1 MKPFWPISS
10 SNDPGLPQFDETN
23 LPTSRRAASGMTF
36 LQPFILFGL
45 PLALLPVLIHLL
57 NRLRHRPQP
66 WGAMQFLLAASRSSA
81 DRARLRQFLI
91 LLFRV
96 LAVLALVLFL
106 ARPLAGGWLGW
117 AVSSAPDAVLL
128 LVDRSASME
137 QLSGAVSKR
146 EKVLR
151 LMAESAQKFEE
162 TSHLILVDSALRQ
175 PQALLKAESLLD
187 HPLTKATD
195 AAADI
200 PAMLQ
205 SALSWLLENQAGN
218 VEIWIG
224 SDMQSSNWQAEDDR
238 WPSLAGKLRD
248 LPQTVKIRLLAANA
262 NLTPSDALISLRE
275 QTRQTREGSRQA
287 VFTLDINR
295 SAKNASPLSIERN
308 LDGVSTEL
316 PFAAQSLQQRWRHRV
331 SLPSLNA
338 SGWGF
343 FSTPPD
349 ANNRNNAAYFV
360 YGQRGKPAAVVL
372 SSDPIAG
379 PVLQIAAGNYQTDP
393 PQLASLH
400 SRWNAVSE
408 ARQAPTLLIWQ
419 KKLPE
424 EKEAKSLETF
434 ASQGGVVLFLPPS
447 DLKNARSSAN
457 LLAQAG
463 GNHFHGIRWGAIDRN
478 PAFASAGS
486 AESAAKYSFKMGRW
500 DRASGPL
507 ADTEEGIRL
516 PLNLLNIRQRSRLD
530 GLHFSS
536 GAGKKTDASVFAS
549 FQDDSP
555 LLARTAVGQGAAW
568 FLATL
573 PRPDW
578 SSLADGNVL
587 IPLVQRLLQNSA
599 RRQEKALFAVAGES
613 NPAIESIIWNPVVG
627 QENADFRWHAGIYQ
641 SETSSK
647 NVRSGELPMWLAV
660 NRSPLEDNSRQLALE
675 EARLLFGEL
684 PLSIHQEANEQNAPL
699 QSEAW
704 RLFLLGMLVFLLVEA
719 GLTLPTAKPAAS
731 RLQNLTQKGY

>member
-1 MKPFWPISS
+1 
-10 SNDPGLPQFDETN
+10 
-23 LPTSRRAASGMTF
+23 MTF

-66 WGAMQFLLAASRSSA
+66 WGAMQFLLAASRSSV

-91 LLFRV
+91 LLFRA

-117 AVSSAPDAVLL
+117 VVSSAPDAVLL

-175 PQALLKAESLLD
+175 PHALLNAESLLD

-218 VEIWIG
+218 AEIWIG
-224 SDMQSSNWQAEDDR
+224 SDLQSSNWQAEDDR
-238 WPSLAGKLRD
+238 WPSLVGELQS

-262 NLTPSDALISLRE
+262 NSAQSDASISLRE
-275 QTRQTREGSRQA
+275 QTCQIRKGSREA
-287 VFTLDINR
+287 VFTLDITR
-295 SAKNASPLSIERN
+295 STENASSLSVEQN

-316 PFAAQSLQQRWRHRV
+316 PLDTQSPQQRWRRRV
-331 SLPSLNA
+331 NLPSQNA

-343 FSTPPD
+343 FSVPPD

-360 YGQRGKPAAVVL
+360 YGQTAKPAALVL

-393 PQLASLH
+393 PQLAALRSH
-400 SRWNAVSE
+400 WNTAPE
-408 ARQAPTLLIWQ
+408 ARQAATLLIWQ
-419 KKLPE
+419 KQLPE
-424 EKEAKSLETF
+424 EKEAKALETF
-434 ASQGGVVLFLPPS
+434 AKQGGVVLFLPPTAT
-447 DLKNARSSAN
+447 DLKNARSQNPITAS
-457 LLAQAG
+457 G
-463 GNHFHGIRWGAIDRN
+463 GNHFHGIRWEAIERN
-478 PAFASAGS
+478 PAFASANSPQSTAGNP
-486 AESAAKYSFKMGRW
+486 FKINRW
-500 DRASGPL
+500 DRTSGPL
-507 ADTEEGIRL
+507 ADTEEGISL
-516 PLNLLNIRQRSRLD
+516 PLELLNIRQRRRLT
-530 GLHFSS
+530 GLHSPND
-536 GAGKKTDASVFAS
+536 AHKRTDASAFAS
-549 FQDDSP
+549 FQDGNP
-555 LLARTAVGQGAAW
+555 LLVRTAVGQGAVW

-599 RRQEKALFAVAGES
+599 RRQEKTISAIAGET
-613 NPAIESIIWNPVVG
+613 NPAIESTTWNPVVG
-627 QENADFRWHAGIYQ
+627 QKNADFRWDAGIYQ
-641 SETSSK
+641 SETSAE
-647 NVRSGELPMWLAV
+647 NFRSGESPAWLAV
-660 NRSPLEDNSRQLALE
+660 NRSPLEDDLGKLALE
-675 EARLLFGEL
+675 EIRPLFGKL
-684 PLSIHQEANEQNAPL
+684 PLTVRQKANEQNAPL

-704 RLFLLGMLVFLLVEA
+704 RLFLLGMLIFLLVE
-719 GLTLPTAKPAAS
+719 GCLTLPPPKPKSVATH
-731 RLQNLTQKGY
+731 RPQNPMQAEY

>member
-1 MKPFWPISS
+1 
-10 SNDPGLPQFDETN
+10 
-23 LPTSRRAASGMTF
+23 MTF

-66 WGAMQFLLAASRSSA
+66 WGAMQFLLAASRSSV

-117 AVSSAPDAVLL
+117 AVSSAPDVLFL
-128 LVDRSASME
+128 LVDRSTSME
-137 QLSGAVSKR
+137 RLSGAGAVSRR

-162 TSHLILVDSALRQ
+162 TSHLILIDSALRQ
-175 PQALLKAESLLD
+175 PQALLRAESLLD
-187 HPLTKATD
+187 HPLTAATD
-195 AAADI
+195 AAADL

-218 VEIWIG
+218 AEIWIG
-224 SDMQSSNWQAEDDR
+224 SDLQSSNWQAEDDR
-238 WPSLAGKLRD
+238 WPSLAGKLRA

-262 NLTPSDALISLRE
+262 KSTQSDASISLRE

-287 VFTLDINR
+287 VFTLDLNR
-295 SAKNASPLSIERN
+295 SAENASPLSVEQN

-316 PFAAQSLQQRWRHRV
+316 LLATQSLQQRWRRRV
-331 SLPSLNA
+331 NLPSQNA

-360 YGQRGKPAAVVL
+360 YGQTGKPAALVL

-379 PVLQIAAGNYQTDP
+379 PVLQIAASSYQTDP
-393 PQLASLH
+393 PQLATLH
-400 SRWNAVSE
+400 SHWNT
-408 ARQAPTLLIWQ
+408 APESRPSTTLLIWQ
-419 KKLPE
+419 KQLPE
-424 EKEAKSLETF
+424 EKEAKDLETF
-434 ASQGGVVLFLPPS
+434 AKQGGVVLFLPPTN
-447 DLKNARSSAN
+447 LKNA
-457 LLAQAG
+457 LTEAG
-463 GNHFHGIRWGAIDRN
+463 GNHFLGLRWEAIETN
-478 PAFASAGS
+478 PAFASADS
-486 AESAAKYSFKMGRW
+486 PESTANNPFKINQW
-500 DRASGPL
+500 DRNSGPL
-507 ADTEEGIRL
+507 ADTEEGISL
-516 PLNLLNIRQRSRLD
+516 PLELLNIRQRRRLA
-530 GLHFSS
+530 GLRFPNDADHR
-536 GAGKKTDASVFAS
+536 TNASVFAS
-549 FQDDSP
+549 FQDGGP
-555 LLARTAVGQGAAW
+555 LLVRTAVGQGAAW

-573 PRPDW
+573 PRLDW

-599 RRQEKALFAVAGES
+599 RRQEKTFSAIAGEP
-613 NPAIESIIWNPVVG
+613 NPAIESTTWNPVVG
-627 QENADFRWHAGIYQ
+627 RKNADFRWDSGIYQ
-641 SETSSK
+641 SESSK
-647 NVRSGELPMWLAV
+647 NDLSGESPTWLAV
-660 NRSPLEDNSRQLALE
+660 NRSPLEDDSEPLTLE
-675 EARLLFGEL
+675 EIRPLFGEL
-684 PLSIHQEANEQNAPL
+684 PLAIHLEANEQNAPL

-704 RLFLLGMLVFLLVEA
+704 RLFLLGMLVFLLVESC
-719 GLTLPTAKPAAS
+719 LTLPSPQPTKPVAPH
-731 RLQNLTQKGY
+731 RPQNPMPAEY

>member
-1 MKPFWPISS
+1 
-10 SNDPGLPQFDETN
+10 
-23 LPTSRRAASGMTF
+23 MTF
-36 LQPFILFGL
+36 LQPLILLGL

-66 WGAMQFLLAASRSSA
+66 WGAMQFLLAASRSSV

-117 AVSSAPDAVLL
+117 AVSAAPDAIFL

-137 QLSGAVSKR
+137 RLSGAVTRR

-175 PQALLKAESLLD
+175 PQALLNAESLLN
-187 HPLTKATD
+187 HPLTAATD

-205 SALSWLLENQAGN
+205 AALSWLLENQAGN

-224 SDMQSSNWQAEDDR
+224 SDMQSSNWLTEDER
-238 WPSLAGKLRD
+238 WPSLAGKLQA
-248 LPQTVKIRLLAANA
+248 LSQTVKIRLLAANA
-262 NLTPSDALISLRE
+262 NPTQSDVSISLRE

-287 VFTLDINR
+287 VFALDIIR
-295 SAKNASPLSIERN
+295 SAENDAPLSVEQN

-316 PFAAQSLQQRWRHRV
+316 PLITQSLQQRWRRRV
-331 SLPSLNA
+331 NLPSSNA

-343 FSTPPD
+343 FSVPSD

-360 YGQRGKPAAVVL
+360 YGQMGKPAALVL

-379 PVLQIAAGNYQTDP
+379 PILQIAAGNYQTDP
-393 PQLASLH
+393 TQPASLH
-400 SRWNAVSE
+400 SRWNSVPE
-408 ARQAPTLLIWQ
+408 AEQNPTLLIWQ
-419 KKLPE
+419 KNLPE
-424 EKEAKSLETF
+424 EKEAKDLETF
-434 ASQGGVVLFLPPS
+434 AKQGGVVLFLPPTNS
-447 DLKNARSSAN
+447 EDARSSPNPPEA
-457 LLAQAG
+457 AD
-463 GNHFHGIRWGAIDRN
+463 GNHFLGIGWEAIETN
-478 PAFASAGS
+478 PAFATAGS
-486 AESAAKYSFKMGRW
+486 PESAADNPFKIGQW

-516 PLNLLNIRQRSRLD
+516 PLELLDVRQRRRL
-530 GLHFSS
+530 
-536 GAGKKTDASVFAS
+536 AGFNFPGDADKGKVASVFAS
-549 FQDDSP
+549 FQDGNP
-555 LLARTAVGQGAAW
+555 LLVRTAVGQGAAW

-573 PRPDW
+573 PRLDW
-578 SSLADGNVL
+578 SSLAEGNVL

-599 RRQEKALFAVAGES
+599 QRQEKALFAVAGEWD
-613 NPAIESIIWNPVVG
+613 PAIESIPWNSVVG
-627 QENADFRWHAGIYQ
+627 RKNADCRWEAGIYQ
-641 SETSSK
+641 SENDPSEEAST
-647 NVRSGELPMWLAV
+647 WLAV
-660 NRSPLEDNSRQLALE
+660 NRSPLEDDSGQLALE
-675 EARLLFGEL
+675 EIRSLFGDL
-684 PLSIHQEANEQNAPL
+684 PLAVRQEASEQNAPL
-699 QSEAW
+699 QGEAW
-704 RLFLLGMLVFLLVEA
+704 RLFLLGMLAFLLVESC
-719 GLTLPTAKPAAS
+719 LSLPSPNSAVAP
-731 RLQNLTQKGY
+731 RLQKSAQTEC

>member
-1 MKPFWPISS
+1 
-10 SNDPGLPQFDETN
+10 
-23 LPTSRRAASGMTF
+23 MTF

-45 PLALLPVLIHLL
+45 PLALLPILIHLL

-66 WGAMQFLLAASRSSA
+66 WGAMQFLLAASRSSV

-96 LAVLALVLFL
+96 LAVLALVFFL
-106 ARPLAGGWLGW
+106 ARPLAGGWMAW
-117 AVSSAPDAVLL
+117 AVSAAPDAILL

-137 QLSGAVSKR
+137 HFSGEGAVSRR

-162 TSHLILVDSALRQ
+162 TSHLILVDSALRR

-187 HPLTKATD
+187 HPLTNATD

-218 VEIWIG
+218 AEIWIG

-238 WPSLAGKLRD
+238 WPSLVGKLRA

-262 NLTPSDALISLRE
+262 NSNQSDASISLRE
-275 QTRQTREGSRQA
+275 QTRQTRKGSREA
-287 VFTLDINR
+287 VFTLDITH
-295 SAKNASPLSIERN
+295 SAENASPLSVEQN

-316 PFAAQSLQQRWRHRV
+316 PLNAQSLQQRWRRRV
-331 SLPSLNA
+331 NLPSQNA

-360 YGQRGKPAAVVL
+360 YGQTAKPAALVL
-372 SSDPIAG
+372 SSDTIAG
-379 PVLQIAAGNYQTDP
+379 PVLQIAAGNYQTVP
-393 PQLASLH
+393 PQLAALH
-400 SRWNAVSE
+400 SHWNTAPE
-408 ARQAPTLLIWQ
+408 ARQVPTLLIWQ
-419 KKLPE
+419 KQLPE
-424 EKEAKSLETF
+424 EKEAKALETF
-434 ASQGGVVLFLPPS
+434 AKQGGGVLFLPPT
-447 DLKNARSSAN
+447 DLKNAHSPN
-457 LLAQAG
+457 PLAEEAR
-463 GNHFHGIRWGAIDRN
+463 GNHFHGIRWEAIETN
-478 PAFASAGS
+478 PAFASADFP
-486 AESAAKYSFKMGRW
+486 ESTTNNPFKISQW
-500 DRASGPL
+500 DRNSGPL
-507 ADTEEGIRL
+507 ADTEEGISL
-516 PLNLLNIRQRSRLD
+516 PLELLNIRQRRRLTS
-530 GLHFSS
+530 LHSPND
-536 GAGKKTDASVFAS
+536 ADKRTDASAFAS
-549 FQDDSP
+549 FQDGNP
-555 LLARTAVGQGAAW
+555 LLLRTAIGQGAAW

-599 RRQEKALFAVAGES
+599 RRQEKTFSAIAGES
-613 NPAIESIIWNPVVG
+613 NPVIESTTWNPIVG
-627 QENADFRWHAGIYQ
+627 RKNADFRWDAGIYQ
-641 SETSSK
+641 SKTSSK
-647 NVRSGELPMWLAV
+647 NDLNEEKPTWLAV
-660 NRSPLEDNSRQLALE
+660 NRSPLEDDSGQLALE
-675 EARLLFGEL
+675 EIRPLFGNI
-684 PLSIHQEANEQNAPL
+684 PLAVHQKANEQNAPL

-704 RLFLLGMLVFLLVEA
+704 RLFLLGMLIFLLVE
-719 GLTLPTAKPAAS
+719 GCLTLPPAKTKVHCYPSPAKSDAG
-731 RLQNLTQKGY
+731 RILM

>member
-1 MKPFWPISS
+1 
-10 SNDPGLPQFDETN
+10 
-23 LPTSRRAASGMTF
+23 MTF

-45 PLALLPVLIHLL
+45 PLALLPILIHLL

-66 WGAMQFLLAASRSSA
+66 WGAMQFLLAASRSSV

-96 LAVLALVLFL
+96 LAVLALIFFL

-117 AVSSAPDAVLL
+117 AVSSAPDAILL

-137 QLSGAVSKR
+137 HFSGASAVSRR

-162 TSHLILVDSALRQ
+162 TSHLILVDSALGQ

-218 VEIWIG
+218 AEIWIG
-224 SDMQSSNWQAEDDR
+224 SDLQSSNWQAEDDR
-238 WPSLAGKLRD
+238 WPSLVGKLQA

-262 NLTPSDALISLRE
+262 NSAQSDASISLRE
-275 QTRQTREGSRQA
+275 QTRLTRKGSREA
-287 VFTLDINR
+287 VFTLDITR
-295 SAKNASPLSIERN
+295 SAENTSLLSVEQN

-316 PFAAQSLQQRWRHRV
+316 PFDAQSPQQRWRRHMN
-331 SLPSLNA
+331 LPSQNA

-349 ANNRNNAAYFV
+349 ANNRNNTAYFV
-360 YGQRGKPAAVVL
+360 YGQTAKPTALVL

-379 PVLQIAAGNYQTDP
+379 PVLQIAASNYQTDP
-393 PQLASLH
+393 PQLAALH
-400 SRWNAVSE
+400 PRWNTATE
-408 ARQAPTLLIWQ
+408 ARPAPSLLIWQ
-419 KKLPE
+419 KQLPE
-424 EKEAKSLETF
+424 EKEAPALETF
-434 ASQGGVVLFLPPS
+434 AKQGGGVLFLPPTATDS
-447 DLKNARSSAN
+447 KNARSPN
-457 LLAQAG
+457 PLAEEARD
-463 GNHFHGIRWGAIDRN
+463 NHFQGIQWEAIKRN
-478 PAFASAGS
+478 PAIASANS
-486 AESAAKYSFKMGRW
+486 PQSTNNNPFKISQW
-500 DRASGPL
+500 DRTSGPL
-507 ADTEEGIRL
+507 ADTEEGISL
-516 PLNLLNIRQRSRLD
+516 PLELLNIRQRRRLN
-530 GLHFSS
+530 GLHPPS
-536 GAGKKTDASVFAS
+536 DANKRTNASAFAS
-549 FQDDSP
+549 FQDGNP
-555 LLARTAVGQGAAW
+555 LLVRIAVGQGAVW

-599 RRQEKALFAVAGES
+599 RRQEKTISTIAGET

-627 QENADFRWHAGIYQ
+627 RKNADFRWDAGIYQ
-641 SETSSK
+641 SETSTE
-647 NVRSGELPMWLAV
+647 NFRGGESPAWLAV
-660 NRSPLEDNSRQLALE
+660 NRSPLEDDLGKLALE
-675 EARLLFGEL
+675 EIRPLFGNL
-684 PLSIHQEANEQNAPL
+684 PLAIHLEANEQNAPL

-704 RLFLLGMLVFLLVEA
+704 RLFLLGMLIFLLGESC
-719 GLTLPTAKPAAS
+719 LTLPPPKPKPVATH
-731 RLQNLTQKGY
+731 RPQNPMQAEY

>member
-1 MKPFWPISS
+1 
-10 SNDPGLPQFDETN
+10 
-23 LPTSRRAASGMTF
+23 MTF

-45 PLALLPVLIHLL
+45 PLALLPILIHLL

-66 WGAMQFLLAASRSSA
+66 WGAMQFLLAASRSSV

-106 ARPLAGGWLGW
+106 ARPLAGGLLGW
-117 AVSSAPDAVLL
+117 AVSAAPDAILL

-137 QLSGAVSKR
+137 HFSGVGAVSRR

-162 TSHLILVDSALRQ
+162 TSHLILIDSALRQ

-187 HPLTKATD
+187 HPLTNATD

-218 VEIWIG
+218 AEIWIG

-238 WPSLAGKLRD
+238 WPSLAEKLQA

-262 NLTPSDALISLRE
+262 NSTQSDASISLRE
-275 QTRQTREGSRQA
+275 QTRQTRKGAREA
-287 VFTLDINR
+287 VFTLDLTR
-295 SAKNASPLSIERN
+295 SAENASPLSVEQN

-316 PFAAQSLQQRWRHRV
+316 PFDAQSPQQRWRRRV
-331 SLPSLNA
+331 NLPSQNA

-349 ANNRNNAAYFV
+349 ANNRNNTAYFV
-360 YGQRGKPAAVVL
+360 YGQTAKPTALVL

-379 PVLQIAAGNYQTDP
+379 PVLQIAAGNYQIDP
-393 PQLASLH
+393 PQLAALH
-400 SRWNAVSE
+400 PRWNPTPE

-419 KKLPE
+419 KQLPE
-424 EKEAKSLETF
+424 EKEAKALETF
-434 ASQGGVVLFLPPS
+434 AKQGGVVLFLPPTDS
-447 DLKNARSSAN
+447 KNARSPN
-457 LLAQAG
+457 PLAAEAR
-463 GNHFHGIRWGAIDRN
+463 GNHFQGVRWEAIETN
-478 PAFASAGS
+478 PANNP
-486 AESAAKYSFKMGRW
+486 FKISRW

-507 ADTEEGIRL
+507 ADTEEGISL
-516 PLNLLNIRQRSRLD
+516 PLELLNIRQRRRLN
-530 GLHFSS
+530 GLHSPS
-536 GAGKKTDASVFAS
+536 DADKRTNAAAFAS
-549 FQDDSP
+549 FQDGNP
-555 LLARTAVGQGAAW
+555 LLVRTAVGQGAVW

-578 SSLADGNVL
+578 SSLANGNVL

-599 RRQEKALFAVAGES
+599 RQQEKTISAIAGET
-613 NPAIESIIWNPVVG
+613 NPAIETTTWNPIVG
-627 QENADFRWHAGIYQ
+627 RKNADFRWDAGIYQ
-641 SETSSK
+641 SKTSAE
-647 NVRSGELPMWLAV
+647 NFQGGESPPWLAV
-660 NRSPLEDNSRQLALE
+660 NRSPLEDDLGKLALE
-675 EARLLFGEL
+675 EIRPLFGKL
-684 PLSIHQEANEQNAPL
+684 PLAVRQKANEQNAPL

-704 RLFLLGMLVFLLVEA
+704 RLFLLGMLIFLLVE
-719 GLTLPTAKPAAS
+719 GCLTLPPPKPKPVATH
-731 RLQNLTQKGY
+731 RPQNPMQAEY

>member
-1 MKPFWPISS
+1 MS
-10 SNDPGLPQFDETN
+10 
-23 LPTSRRAASGMTF
+23 F

-45 PLALLPVLIHLL
+45 PLALLPILIHLL

-66 WGAMQFLLAASRSSA
+66 WGAMQFLLAASRSSVN
-81 DRARLRQFLI
+81 RARLRQFLI

-117 AVSSAPDAVLL
+117 AVSAAPDAILL

-137 QLSGAVSKR
+137 HFSGAGALSRR
-146 EKVLR
+146 EKVLQ

-187 HPLTKATD
+187 HPLTIATD

-218 VEIWIG
+218 AEIWIG

-238 WPSLAGKLRD
+238 WPPLAGKLRD

-262 NLTPSDALISLRE
+262 NSVQSDASISLRE
-275 QTRQTREGSRQA
+275 QTRQTREGSREA
-287 VFTLDINR
+287 VFTLDITR
-295 SAKNASPLSIERN
+295 SAESASPLSVEQN
-308 LDGVSTEL
+308 LDGISTEL
-316 PFAAQSLQQRWRHRV
+316 PFDAQSQKQRWRRRV
-331 SLPSLNA
+331 NLPSQNA

-360 YGQRGKPAAVVL
+360 YGQTAKPEALVL

-379 PVLQIAAGNYQTDP
+379 PVLQIAADNYQTDP
-393 PQLASLH
+393 PQFAALH
-400 SRWNAVSE
+400 SRWNTAPES
-408 ARQAPTLLIWQ
+408 RQETTLLIWQ
-419 KKLPE
+419 KQLPE
-424 EKEAKSLETF
+424 EKEAKALETF
-434 ASQGGVVLFLPPS
+434 AKQGGVVLFLPPT
-447 DLKNARSSAN
+447 DLENARSPN
-457 LLAQAG
+457 PLAESD
-463 GNHFHGIRWGAIDRN
+463 GNHFHGIRWESIETN
-478 PAFASAGS
+478 PAFASTDS
-486 AESAAKYSFKMGRW
+486 PESTANDPFKIGQW
-500 DRASGPL
+500 DQTSGPL
-507 ADTEEGIRL
+507 ADTEEGINL
-516 PLNLLNIRQRSRLD
+516 PLELLNIRQRRRLT
-530 GLHFSS
+530 GLHSS
-536 GAGKKTDASVFAS
+536 NNADKRTDASAFAS
-549 FQDDSP
+549 FQDGNP
-555 LLARTAVGQGAAW
+555 LLVRTAVGQGAAW

-599 RRQEKALFAVAGES
+599 RRQEKTISAIAGET
-613 NPAIESIIWNPVVG
+613 NQFLESTTWNPVVG
-627 QENADFRWHAGIYQ
+627 QKNADFRWHAGIYQ
-641 SETSSK
+641 SETSAE
-647 NVRSGELPMWLAV
+647 NFRSGEESPAWLAV
-660 NRSPLEDNSRQLALE
+660 NRSPLEDDSGRLALE
-675 EARLLFGEL
+675 EIRPLFGNL
-684 PLSIHQEANEQNAPL
+684 PLVVHQKANEQNAPL

-704 RLFLLGMLVFLLVEA
+704 RLFLLGMLVFLLGE
-719 GLTLPTAKPAAS
+719 GCLTLPSSKPKPVAIHRPQSPMQAE
-731 RLQNLTQKGY
+731 Y